1 MINANCNHKIIKN
14 LFGKKTS
21 GIEDIYLKIFMVRTY
36 SFIPLYYTL
45 VMIPL
50 IVTSF
55 SIFCRME

>member
-1 MINANCNHKIIKN
+1 MIIANCSHTIIKN

-21 GIEDIYLKIFMVRTY
+21 GIEDILKSMVRTY

-45 VMIPL
+45 VIIPL

-55 SIFCRME
+55 SIFHRME